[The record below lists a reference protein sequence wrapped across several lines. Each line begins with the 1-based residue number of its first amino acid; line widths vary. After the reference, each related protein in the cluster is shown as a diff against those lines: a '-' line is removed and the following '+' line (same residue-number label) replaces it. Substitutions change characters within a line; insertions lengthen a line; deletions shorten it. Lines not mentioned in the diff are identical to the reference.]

1 MFVCIIE
8 VIGEKMK
15 FCVLASGSKGNM
27 TYIESSSS
35 KILIDAG
42 ISYKEASLR
51 SNIDFTNLD
60 AILITHEHSDH
71 ICGLITM
78 AKKTNAPI
86 YVHEDT
92 YNVIKSRYKE
102 KLVGLKVSI
111 IEANKKYQIKDLRFL
126 TLRLSHDS
134 ACCLG
139 FIFVDDKNS
148 LGYITDTG
156 FLPIPYIDLLKKVDA
171 LIIEANHDVE
181 MLHNSNRPWMLKERI
196 LSIEGHM
203 SNYISGQIIK
213 TVLSAHKLKMLVLAH
228 LSEECNTEEIAI
240 DTILSTIEGDY
251 LPKIMVAHQHQ
262 ATPIIEV

>member
-1 MFVCIIE
+1 
-8 VIGEKMK
+8 MK
-15 FCVLASGSKGNM
+15 FCVIASGSKGNM
-27 TYIESSSS
+27 TYIETKDT
-35 KILIDAG
+35 KILVDVG
-42 ISYKEASLR
+42 ISYKEANLR
-51 SNIDFTNLD
+51 TNIDFNCLD
-60 AILITHEHSDH
+60 AILITHEHTDH
-71 ICGLITM
+71 IYGLITM
-78 AKKTNAPI
+78 ARKSGAII
-86 YVHEDT
+86 YVQEDT
-92 YNVIKSRYKE
+92 YESLKRKYKE
-102 KLVGLKVSI
+102 KLIGLKVSI
-111 IEANKKYQIKDLRFL
+111 IDANKKYQIKDITFL
-126 TLRLSHDS
+126 TLRLSHD
-134 ACCLG
+134 AVNCLG
-139 FIFVDDKNS
+139 FIFVNEKSS
-148 LGYITDTG
+148 LAYITDTG

>member
-1 MFVCIIE
+1 
-8 VIGEKMK
+8 MK

-27 TYIESSSS
+27 TYIESAST

-42 ISYKEASLR
+42 ISYKEATLR

-71 ICGLITM
+71 IYGLITM
-78 AKKTNAPI
+78 AKKTGALI

-92 YNVIKSRYKE
+92 YNVLKIRLKE
-102 KLVGLKVSI
+102 KLVGLKISI
-111 IEANKKYQIKDLRFL
+111 IEANKKYQIKDIRFL

-171 LIIEANHDVE
+171 LVIEANHDVE
-181 MLHNSNRPWMLKERI
+181 MLHNSDRPWLLKERI

-203 SNYISGQIIK
+203 SNYISGQVIK
-213 TVLSAHKLKMLVLAH
+213 TVLTARKLKMLVLAH
-228 LSEECNTEEIAI
+228 LSEECNTEELAI
-240 DTILSTIEGDY
+240 DTILNAISGDY
-251 LPKIMVAHQHQ
+251 LPKILVARQYE
-262 ATPIIEV
+262 ATPILEV